1 MFKVVNK
8 LKRTKI
14 ALKDRNKSTFQN
26 FPGKMALN
34 SDTLQ
39 YIEDRLMNDPH
50 SHRLNQWYQR
60 MSRQQERL
68 LLFHQCYW
76 GKYHRKKWL
85 AEEFQ
90 VFPPVAKFRK
100 QKNTI
105 IKLQDMSAVWIDDQ
119 AAIQNKF
126 IQDFSIRFS
135 SQRQMACVRIS
146 IAPILIY
153 YAIQGDS
160 LQQSYFRLKRHSC
173 QGACHS
179 INLFL
184 SQAFD

>member
-1 MFKVVNK
+1 
-8 LKRTKI
+8 
-14 ALKDRNKSTFQN
+14 
-26 FPGKMALN
+26 
-34 SDTLQ
+34 
-39 YIEDRLMNDPH
+39 MNDPH

-126 IQDFSIRFS
+126 VQDFSIRFS
-135 SQRQMACVRIS
+135 S
-146 IAPILIY
+146 
-153 YAIQGDS
+153 
-160 LQQSYFRLKRHSC
+160 
-173 QGACHS
+173 
-179 INLFL
+179 
-184 SQAFD
+184 